1 MLVRAGR
8 ISKIWVSSKEVSG
21 SKELYNLVA
30 KRAEQRGKLKL
41 EPRLHQAWKEATYED
56 PGVKYSPETIARV
69 YFMNYAAGY
78 VHPDEEAG
86 VTLGRWLAK
95 P

>member
-1 MLVRAGR
+1 M
-8 ISKIWVSSKEVSG
+8 SG
-21 SKELYNLVA
+21 SKELYDLVA

-41 EPRLHQAWKEATYED
+41 EPHLHQAWEEATYEYPD
-56 PGVKYSPETIARV
+56 VKYSPEIIARV

-86 VTLGRWLAK
+86 VTLERWLAK